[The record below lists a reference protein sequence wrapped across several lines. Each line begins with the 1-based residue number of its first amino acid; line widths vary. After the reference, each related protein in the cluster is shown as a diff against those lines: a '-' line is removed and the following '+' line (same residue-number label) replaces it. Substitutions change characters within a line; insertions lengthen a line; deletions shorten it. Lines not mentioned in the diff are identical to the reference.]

1 MKYRMTSFAAKL
13 VLASVGA
20 FLISSSQ
27 DSTGGS
33 SPDVEKLLRQG
44 RAMQKDGKY
53 LLAAQTFRSIQSS
66 IADSSQ
72 QAEAIYR
79 FVSCGDAEAKRMG
92 INSTPDS
99 LRQVESFRAIGI
111 NLVYLDRFERWSNA
125 DTSSRQLLASTY
137 SKTSWGEEAAYDLI
151 SDEVSPYGAPE
162 IEDPRIVRDRAFAF
176 LNKYP
181 ASKFKFDAT
190 HLLGLALQDI
200 WNFAISGSG
209 SEFVTESEQKNP
221 EAIRLGA
228 IQALSS
234 VVRHRKH
241 LLKTKWEY
249 PDKTVLKY
257 LRRREETP
265 YGFFCCC

>member
-1 MKYRMTSFAAKL
+1 
-13 VLASVGA
+13 
-20 FLISSSQ
+20 
-27 DSTGGS
+27 
-33 SPDVEKLLRQG
+33 
-44 RAMQKDGKY
+44 
-53 LLAAQTFRSIQSS
+53 
-66 IADSSQ
+66 
-72 QAEAIYR
+72 
-79 FVSCGDAEAKRMG
+79 VSCGDAEAKRMG

-137 SKTSWGEEAAYDLI
+137 SRTSWGEEAAYDLI
-151 SDEVSPYGAPE
+151 SDEVSPGGAPA
-162 IEDPRIVRDRAFAF
+162 IEDPRIVRDRALAF

>member
-1 MKYRMTSFAAKL
+1 MTSFAAKL

-27 DSTGGS
+27 DSTGGL

-44 RAMQKDGKY
+44 RAMQRDGNY

-66 IADSSQ
+66 SADSRQ

-137 SKTSWGEEAAYDLI
+137 SRTSWGEEAAYDLI
-151 SDEVSPYGAPE
+151 SDEVSPGGAPA
-162 IEDPRIVRDRAFAF
+162 IEDPRIVRDRLRAGV
-176 LNKYP
+176 P
-181 ASKFKFDAT
+181 A
-190 HLLGLALQDI
+190 
-200 WNFAISGSG
+200 
-209 SEFVTESEQKNP
+209 
-221 EAIRLGA
+221 AIRITGA
-228 IQALSS
+228 DRGKLLLANQTLLNQRHRNILVKTMALRRCGSKLFRRQQAL
-234 VVRHRKH
+234 RQQK
-241 LLKTKWEY
+241 
-249 PDKTVLKY
+249 
-257 LRRREETP
+257 
-265 YGFFCCC
+265 